1 MDFHVYGTQAVQA
14 IRYVQDNL
22 GGKWSQKEYRQI
34 VNNMTF
40 KQFQLKA
47 KKFFREQ
54 LRVTDYIDVNAAA
67 LNIRNNIPFR
77 GPTIYILFA
86 AIVIASVGLNVNS
99 IPVIIGAMLI
109 SPLMS
114 PIIGF
119 GMGLG
124 TNDTQLLLRSLKNL
138 GIMFGISL
146 IASTLYFLLTPLET
160 DNPTEL
166 LARTNPSIY
175 DVMIAFF
182 GGVAGILELSRKE
195 KGTVISGVAIAT
207 ALMPPLCTVGY
218 GIANWNWHYAGGALY
233 LFFINCVFI
242 ALATFLAVKFLRF
255 PMAEEQHTHSRR
267 KIISYSLLI
276 VVVLVPSFFSAYN
289 IVRENRF
296 ATEVRHFVK
305 ENKTIGSTYIYDY
318 STDLSVKPYTL
329 TLRLAGEALSQND
342 RARLYTEADK
352 FGIGHNQIIFQE
364 DATIEVRRLNETEIM
379 RDWLSSTEAQLRQ
392 RDDSIRSLRAQL
404 DAYRALQLPSAQ
416 IAAEL
421 RSQWP
426 EIAGVTLARSDASVI
441 LLLTAAPPKTAGAET
456 DSVAATLR
464 AEDLERI
471 HNWLTVRLQEANVEV
486 IVR

>member
-1 MDFHVYGTQAVQA
+1 MTY
-14 IRYVQDNL
+14 
-22 GGKWSQKEYRQI
+22 KE
-34 VNNMTF
+34 F
-40 KQFQLKA
+40 KHKA
-47 KKFFREQ
+47 RKFFRQ
-54 LRVTDYIDVNAAA
+54 HLRVTDYIDVHAASE
-67 LNIRNNIPFR
+67 NIRNNIPFR

-99 IPVIIGAMLI
+99 IPVIIGAMLV

-124 TNDTQLLLRSLKNL
+124 TNDTKLLLRSLKNL
-138 GIMFGISL
+138 GIMFAISL
-146 IASTLYFLLTPLET
+146 IASTLYFLVTPLET

-218 GIANWNWHYAGGALY
+218 GIAKLNWHYAGGALY

-242 ALATFLAVKFLRF
+242 ALATFLVVKFLHF
-255 PMAEEQHTHSRR
+255 PMAEEQDRRSWR
-267 KIISYSLLI
+267 KIVSYCLLI
-276 VVVLVPSFFSAYN
+276 LVVLVPSFFSAYS

-296 ATEVRHFVK
+296 ATEARHFVK
-305 ENKTIGSTYIYDY
+305 ENQTVSGTYIFDY
-318 STDLSVKPYTL
+318 TTDTSVKPYTL
-329 TLRLAGEALSQND
+329 TLRLAGEQLSND
-342 RARLYTEADK
+342 SRAKLYTAAEK
-352 FGIGHNQIIFQE
+352 HGIRHEQIIFEE
-364 DATIEVRRLNETEIM
+364 DATIEIRRLNETEIM
-379 RDWLSSTEAQLRQ
+379 KDWLSATEEQLRQ
-392 RDDSIRSLRAQL
+392 RDDSIRSLNAQL
-404 DAYRALQLPSAQ
+404 DAYAALVLPSEQ

-426 EIAGVTLARSDASVI
+426 EINDVTLARADESII
-441 LLLTAAPPKTAGAET
+441 LLLTTSKTISHT
-456 DSVAATLR
+456 
-464 AEDLERI
+464 DLERI
-471 HNWLTVRLQEANVEV
+471 HNWLSVRLQTPKVEV

>member
-1 MDFHVYGTQAVQA
+1 MT
-14 IRYVQDNL
+14 R
-22 GGKWSQKEYRQI
+22 KEFIHKSR
-34 VNNMTF
+34 T
-40 KQFQLKA
+40 
-47 KKFFREQ
+47 FFRIH
-54 LRVTDYIDVNAAA
+54 LRVTDYIDVLAASE
-67 LNIRNNIPFR
+67 NIRNNIPFR

-119 GMGLG
+119 GMGIG
-124 TNDTQLLLRSLKNL
+124 TNDTKLLLSSLKNL
-138 GIMFGISL
+138 GVMFAISL
-146 IASTLYFLLTPLET
+146 IASTLYFLVTPLET

-218 GIANWNWHYAGGALY
+218 GIAKLNWHYAGGALY

-242 ALATFLAVKFLRF
+242 ALATFLVVKLLRF
-255 PMAEEQHTHSRR
+255 PVAEEQGKRSWR
-267 KIISYSLLI
+267 KNISYVLLI
-276 VVVLVPSFFSAYN
+276 LGVLIPSVFSAYN
-289 IVRENRF
+289 IVLENRF
-296 ATEVRHFVK
+296 SIEAQRFVK
-305 ENKTIGSTYIYDY
+305 ENKTVGGTYIFDY
-318 STDLSVKPYTL
+318 STDTSVKPYTL
-329 TLRLAGEALSQND
+329 TLRLAGETLSTD
-342 RARLYTEADK
+342 SRVKMYKEAQK
-352 FGIGHNQIIFQE
+352 HGIRHEQIIFLE

-379 RDWLSSTEAQLRQ
+379 RSWLSSTEEQLRQ
-392 RDDSIRSLRAQL
+392 RDDTIRSLHAQL
-404 DAYRALQLPSAQ
+404 EAYEALKLPSQQ

-426 EIAGVTLARSDASVI
+426 EITDVTLARSDSAVI
-441 LLLTAAPPKTAGAET
+441 LLLTSS
-456 DSVAATLR
+456 SVHHLQPEAK
-464 AEDLERI
+464 ERI
-471 HNWLTVRLQEANVEV
+471 HNWLSVRLQTPAVEV

>member
-1 MDFHVYGTQAVQA
+1 MTY
-14 IRYVQDNL
+14 
-22 GGKWSQKEYRQI
+22 KE
-34 VNNMTF
+34 F
-40 KQFQLKA
+40 KHRA
-47 KKFFREQ
+47 RKFFREQ
-54 LRVTDYIDVNAAA
+54 LRLTDYIDVRAASE
-67 LNIRNNIPFR
+67 NIRNNIPFR

-124 TNDTQLLLRSLKNL
+124 TNDTKLLLRSLKNL
-138 GIMFGISL
+138 GIMFAISL
-146 IASTLYFLLTPLET
+146 IASTLYFLVTPLET

-218 GIANWNWHYAGGALY
+218 GIAKLNWHYAGGALY

-242 ALATFLAVKFLRF
+242 ALATYLIVKFLHF
-255 PMAEEQHTHSRR
+255 PMAVEKDRHSWRQ
-267 KIISYSLLI
+267 IISYSLLI
-276 VVVLVPSFFSAYN
+276 LVVLVPSFFSAYS
-289 IVRENRF
+289 IVRENDFTTQAR
-296 ATEVRHFVK
+296 RFVK
-305 ENKTIGSTYIYDY
+305 ENKTVGGTYIFDY
-318 STDLSVKPYTL
+318 STNTSVKPYTL
-329 TLRLAGEALSQND
+329 TLRLAGEQLSMD
-342 RARLYTEADK
+342 SRAKLYTEAEK
-352 FGIGHNQIIFQE
+352 HGIRHEQIIFHE
-364 DATIEVRRLNETEIM
+364 DATIEVRRLNEREIM
-379 RDWLSSTEAQLRQ
+379 KDWLSSTEEQLRQ
-392 RDDSIRSLRAQL
+392 RDDSIRSLNAQL
-404 DAYRALQLPSAQ
+404 DAYAALVLPSEQ

-426 EIAGVTLARSDASVI
+426 EIKEVTLARADKSVI
-441 LLLTAAPPKTAGAET
+441 LLLTTSDALQPK
-456 DSVAATLR
+456 
-464 AEDLERI
+464 DLERI
-471 HNWLTVRLQEANVEV
+471 HNWLSVRLQTPKVEV
-486 IVR
+486 IIK

>member
-1 MDFHVYGTQAVQA
+1 MTY
-14 IRYVQDNL
+14 
-22 GGKWSQKEYRQI
+22 KE
-34 VNNMTF
+34 F
-40 KQFQLKA
+40 KHKSR
-47 KKFFREQ
+47 KFFREQ
-54 LRVTDYIDVNAAA
+54 LRLTDYIDVQAASE
-67 LNIRNNIPFR
+67 NIRNNIPFR
-77 GPTIYILFA
+77 GPTVYILFA

-124 TNDTQLLLRSLKNL
+124 TNDTKLLLRSLKNL
-138 GIMFGISL
+138 GIMFAISL
-146 IASTLYFLLTPLET
+146 IASTLYFLVTPLET

-218 GIANWNWHYAGGALY
+218 GIAKLNWHYAGGALY

-242 ALATFLAVKFLRF
+242 ALATFLVVKFLHY
-255 PMAEEQHTHSRR
+255 PMAEEQDQRSWR
-267 KIISYSLLI
+267 KMVSYSLLI
-276 VVVLVPSFFSAYN
+276 LVVLVPSFFSAYS
-289 IVRENRF
+289 IVRENEF
-296 ATEVRHFVK
+296 AMQARHFVK
-305 ENKTIGSTYIYDY
+305 ENQTVSGTYIFDY
-318 STDLSVKPYTL
+318 TTDTSVKPYTL
-329 TLRLAGEALSQND
+329 TLRLAGETLSND
-342 RARLYTEADK
+342 SRAKLYTEAEK
-352 FGIGHNQIIFQE
+352 HGIRHEQIIFQE

-379 RDWLSSTEAQLRQ
+379 KDWLSSTEAQLKQ
-392 RDDSIRSLRAQL
+392 RDDSIRSLNAQL
-404 DAYRALQLPSAQ
+404 DIYKAQVLPSEQ

-421 RSQWP
+421 KSQWP
-426 EIAGVTLARSDASVI
+426 EIEEVTLARADQSVI
-441 LLLTAAPPKTAGAET
+441 LLLTTAEELQPT
-456 DSVAATLR
+456 
-464 AEDLERI
+464 DLERI
-471 HNWLTVRLQEANVEV
+471 HNWLSVRLQEPVIEV

>member
-1 MDFHVYGTQAVQA
+1 MVMTY
-14 IRYVQDNL
+14 
-22 GGKWSQKEYRQI
+22 KE
-34 VNNMTF
+34 F
-40 KQFQLKA
+40 KHKTR
-47 KKFFREQ
+47 KFFRQ
-54 LRVTDYIDVNAAA
+54 HLRVTDYIDVHAASE
-67 LNIRNNIPFR
+67 NIRNNIPFR

-99 IPVIIGAMLI
+99 IPVIIGAMLV

-124 TNDTQLLLRSLKNL
+124 TNDTKLLLRSLKNL
-138 GIMFGISL
+138 GIMFAISL
-146 IASTLYFLLTPLET
+146 IASTLYFLVTPLET

-195 KGTVISGVAIAT
+195 KGTVIAGVAIAT

-218 GIANWNWHYAGGALY
+218 GIAKLNWHYAGGALY

-242 ALATFLAVKFLRF
+242 ALATFLVVKFLHF
-255 PMAEEQHTHSRR
+255 PMAEEQDRRSWR
-267 KIISYSLLI
+267 KIVSYCLLI
-276 VVVLVPSFFSAYN
+276 LVVLVPSFFSAYS

-296 ATEVRHFVK
+296 ATEARHFVK
-305 ENKTIGSTYIYDY
+305 ENQTVSGTYIFDY
-318 STDLSVKPYTL
+318 TTDTSVKPYTL
-329 TLRLAGEALSQND
+329 TLRLAGEQLSND
-342 RARLYTEADK
+342 SRAKLYTAAEK
-352 FGIGHNQIIFQE
+352 HGIRHEQIIFEE
-364 DATIEVRRLNETEIM
+364 DATIEIRRLNETEIM
-379 RDWLSSTEAQLRQ
+379 KDWLSATEEQLRQ
-392 RDDSIRSLRAQL
+392 RDDSIRSLNAQL
-404 DAYRALQLPSAQ
+404 DAYAALVLPSEQ

-426 EIAGVTLARSDASVI
+426 EINDVTLARADESII
-441 LLLTAAPPKTAGAET
+441 LLLTTAKTISHT
-456 DSVAATLR
+456 
-464 AEDLERI
+464 DLERI
-471 HNWLTVRLQEANVEV
+471 HNWLSVRLQTPKVEV

>member
-1 MDFHVYGTQAVQA
+1 MT
-14 IRYVQDNL
+14 R
-22 GGKWSQKEYRQI
+22 KEFI
-34 VNNMTF
+34 N
-40 KQFQLKA
+40 KA
-47 KKFFREQ
+47 RKYFREQ
-54 LRVTDYIDVNAAA
+54 LRVENYIDIQAASE
-67 LNIRNNIPFR
+67 NIRNNVPFR

-124 TNDTQLLLRSLKNL
+124 TNDTKLLLHSLKNL
-138 GIMFGISL
+138 GIMFVISL
-146 IASTLYFLLTPLET
+146 IASTLYFLVTPLET

-182 GGVAGILELSRKE
+182 GGIAGILELTRKE

-218 GIANWNWHYAGGALY
+218 GIAKLNWHYAGGALY

-242 ALATFLAVKFLRF
+242 ALATFLMVKFLRF
-255 PMAEEQHTHSRR
+255 PMAEENDKRSWRH
-267 KIISYSLLI
+267 IVSYGLLI
-276 VVVLVPSFFSAYN
+276 LVVLVPSFFSAYS

-296 ATEVRHFVK
+296 STEARRFVK
-305 ENKTIGSTYIYDY
+305 ENQTVGGTYIFDY
-318 STDLSVKPYTL
+318 TTDTSVKPYTL
-329 TLRLAGEALSQND
+329 TLRLAGETLSND
-342 RARLYTEADK
+342 SRAKLYTEAEKHD
-352 FGIGHNQIIFQE
+352 IRHEQIIFQE

-379 RDWLSSTEAQLRQ
+379 KDWLSSTEEQLRQ
-392 RDDSIRSLRAQL
+392 RDDSIRSLNARL
-404 DAYRALQLPSAQ
+404 DAYAALQLPSKQ

-426 EIAGVTLARSDASVI
+426 EIEDVTLARADESVI
-441 LLLTAAPPKTAGAET
+441 LLLTTASKIQPT
-456 DSVAATLR
+456 
-464 AEDLERI
+464 DLERI
-471 HNWLTVRLQEANVEV
+471 HNWLSVRLQTPKVEV

>member
-1 MDFHVYGTQAVQA
+1 MTY
-14 IRYVQDNL
+14 
-22 GGKWSQKEYRQI
+22 SQ
-34 VNNMTF
+34 F
-40 KQFQLKA
+40 KHKA
-47 KKFFREQ
+47 RKFLREQ
-54 LRVTDYIDVNAAA
+54 LSLTDYIDVRAAST
-67 LNIRNNIPFR
+67 NIRSNIPFR
-77 GPTIYILFA
+77 GPNIYILFA

-119 GMGLG
+119 GLGLG
-124 TNDTQLLLRSLKNL
+124 TNDTKLLLHALKNL
-138 GIMFGISL
+138 GIMFAISL
-146 IASTLYFLLTPLET
+146 IASTLYFLVTPLET

-182 GGVAGILELSRKE
+182 GGVAGILELSRKD

-242 ALATFLAVKFLRF
+242 ALATFIAVKFLGY
-255 PMAEEQHTHSRR
+255 PKAEEAEAHSWR
-267 KIISYSLLI
+267 KSISYSLLI
-276 VVVLVPSFFSAYN
+276 LVVLVPSFFSAYN
-289 IVRENRF
+289 IVLENRF
-296 ATEVRHFVK
+296 TTEVRHFVK
-305 ENKTIGSTYIYDY
+305 ENKTIGGTYIYDY
-318 STDLSVKPYTL
+318 STDLSAKPYTL
-329 TLRLAGEALSQND
+329 TLRLAGETLSQD
-342 RARLYTEADK
+342 ARAKLYTEADK
-352 FGIGHNQIIFQE
+352 YGIDHSQIIFIE

-392 RDDSIRSLRAQL
+392 RDDSIRALRTQLEAYESLR
-404 DAYRALQLPSAQ
+404 LPSAQ

-426 EIAGVTLARSDASVI
+426 EIADVTLARSDSSVI
-441 LLLTAAPPKTAGAET
+441 LLLTTQQADSLTA
-456 DSVAATLR
+456 DNV
-464 AEDLERI
+464 ERI
-471 HNWLTVRLQEANVEV
+471 HNWLSVRLQTPEVEV
-486 IVR
+486 IVRM

>member
-1 MDFHVYGTQAVQA
+1 MSLKSSTFARKSTNP
-14 IRYVQDNL
+14 I
-22 GGKWSQKEYRQI
+22 
-34 VNNMTF
+34 MTYNEF
-40 KQFQLKA
+40 KHNA
-47 KKFFREQ
+47 RKFFREQ
-54 LRVTDYIDVNAAA
+54 LRLTDYIDVQAASE
-67 LNIRNNIPFR
+67 NIRNNVPFR
-77 GPTIYILFA
+77 GPTIYILFV

-124 TNDTQLLLRSLKNL
+124 TNNTKLLLHSLKNL

-146 IASTLYFLLTPLET
+146 IASTLYFLVTPLET

-218 GIANWNWHYAGGALY
+218 GIANFNWHYAGGALY

-242 ALATFLAVKFLRF
+242 ALATFLVVKFLHYPAADKNESF
-255 PMAEEQHTHSRR
+255 SRR
-267 KIISYSLLI
+267 KTISTVLLVL
-276 VVVLVPSFFSAYN
+276 VVIVPSFFSAYN

-296 ATEVRHFVK
+296 ATQARHFVK
-305 ENKTIGSTYIYDY
+305 ENKTVGGTYIFDY
-318 STDLSVKPYTL
+318 TTDTSVKPYTL
-329 TLRLAGEALSQND
+329 TLQLAGETLSKD
-342 RARLYTEADK
+342 SRAKLYAEAEK
-352 FGIGHNQIIFQE
+352 HGIRHAQIIFQE

-379 RDWLSSTEAQLRQ
+379 KDWLSSTEEQLRQ
-392 RDDSIRSLRAQL
+392 RDDSIRLLNKRL
-404 DAYRALQLPSAQ
+404 DAYEALVLPFEQ

-426 EIAGVTLARSDASVI
+426 EIQKVTLARSDSSII
-441 LLLTAAPPKTAGAET
+441 LLVTAELQPN
-456 DSVAATLR
+456 
-464 AEDLERI
+464 DLERI
-471 HNWLTVRLQEANVEV
+471 HNWLSVRLQTPEVEV
-486 IVR
+486 IVIK

>member
-1 MDFHVYGTQAVQA
+1 
-14 IRYVQDNL
+14 
-22 GGKWSQKEYRQI
+22 
-34 VNNMTF
+34 MTY
-40 KQFQLKA
+40 KQFKHNA
-47 KKFFREQ
+47 RKFLREQ
-54 LRVTDYIDVNAAA
+54 LSLNDYIDVRAASE
-67 LNIRNNIPFR
+67 NIRNNIPFR
-77 GPTIYILFA
+77 GPNIYILFV

-124 TNDTQLLLRSLKNL
+124 TNDTKLLMHALKNL

-146 IASTLYFLLTPLET
+146 IASTLYFLVTPLET

-242 ALATFLAVKFLRF
+242 ALATFIAVKFLGY
-255 PMAEEQHTHSRR
+255 PKAEEAEAHSWR
-267 KIISYSLLI
+267 KSVSYSLLI
-276 VVVLVPSFFSAYN
+276 LVVLVPSFFSAYN

-305 ENKTIGSTYIYDY
+305 ENKTIGGTYIYDY

-329 TLRLAGEALSQND
+329 TLRLAGETLSQES
-342 RARLYTEADK
+342 RAKLYTEADK

-392 RDDSIRSLRAQL
+392 RDDSISSLRAQL
-404 DAYRALQLPSAQ
+404 DAYEALRLPSAQ

-426 EIAGVTLARSDASVI
+426 EIAAVTLARSDSSVI
-441 LLLTAAPPKTAGAET
+441 LLLTQQKA
-456 DSVAATLR
+456 DTLTS
-464 AEDLERI
+464 DNVERI
-471 HNWLTVRLQEANVEV
+471 HNWLSVRLQTPAVEV

>member
-1 MDFHVYGTQAVQA
+1 MTY
-14 IRYVQDNL
+14 
-22 GGKWSQKEYRQI
+22 KE
-34 VNNMTF
+34 F
-40 KQFQLKA
+40 KHKA
-47 KKFFREQ
+47 RKFFREQ
-54 LRVTDYIDVNAAA
+54 LRVTDYIDVQAASE
-67 LNIRNNIPFR
+67 NIRNNIPFR
-77 GPTIYILFA
+77 GPTVYILFA

-124 TNDTQLLLRSLKNL
+124 TNDTKLLLRSLKNL
-138 GIMFGISL
+138 GIMFAISL
-146 IASTLYFLLTPLET
+146 IASTLYFLVTPLET

-218 GIANWNWHYAGGALY
+218 GIAKLNWHYAGGALY

-242 ALATFLAVKFLRF
+242 ALATFLVVKFLHY
-255 PMAEEQHTHSRR
+255 PMAEEQDQRSWR
-267 KIISYSLLI
+267 KMVSYSLLI
-276 VVVLVPSFFSAYN
+276 LVVLVPSFFSAYS
-289 IVRENRF
+289 IVRENEF
-296 ATEVRHFVK
+296 AMQARHFVK
-305 ENKTIGSTYIYDY
+305 ENQTVSGTYIFDY
-318 STDLSVKPYTL
+318 TTDTSVKPYTL
-329 TLRLAGEALSQND
+329 TLRLAGETLSND
-342 RARLYTEADK
+342 SRAKLYTEAEK
-352 FGIGHNQIIFQE
+352 HGIRHEQIIFQE

-379 RDWLSSTEAQLRQ
+379 KDWLSSTEAQLKQ
-392 RDDSIRSLRAQL
+392 RDDSIRSLNAQL
-404 DAYRALQLPSAQ
+404 DTYKAQVLPSEQ

-421 RSQWP
+421 KSQWP
-426 EIAGVTLARSDASVI
+426 EIEDVTLARADQSVI
-441 LLLTAAPPKTAGAET
+441 LLLTTAEELQPT
-456 DSVAATLR
+456 
-464 AEDLERI
+464 DLERI
-471 HNWLTVRLQEANVEV
+471 HNWLSVRLQEPVIEV

>member
-1 MDFHVYGTQAVQA
+1 MTY
-14 IRYVQDNL
+14 
-22 GGKWSQKEYRQI
+22 KE
-34 VNNMTF
+34 F
-40 KQFQLKA
+40 KHKA
-47 KKFFREQ
+47 RKFFREQ
-54 LRVTDYIDVNAAA
+54 LQVTDYLDIQAASE
-67 LNIRNNIPFR
+67 NIRNNIPFR

-99 IPVIIGAMLI
+99 IPVIIGAMLV

-124 TNDTQLLLRSLKNL
+124 TNDTKLLLRSLKNL
-138 GIMFGISL
+138 GIMFAISL
-146 IASTLYFLLTPLET
+146 IASTLYFLVTPLET

-218 GIANWNWHYAGGALY
+218 GIAKLNWHYAGGALY

-242 ALATFLAVKFLRF
+242 ALATFLMVKFLHY
-255 PMAEEQHTHSRR
+255 PMVEEEDKRSWR

-276 VVVLVPSFFSAYN
+276 LVVLIPSFFSAYS
-289 IVRENRF
+289 IVRENKF
-296 ATEVRHFVK
+296 ATQARHFVK
-305 ENKTIGSTYIYDY
+305 ENKTVGGTYIFDY
-318 STDLSVKPYTL
+318 TTDTSVKPYSL
-329 TLRLAGEALSQND
+329 TLRLAGEQLSND
-342 RARLYTEADK
+342 SRAKLYSEAEK
-352 FGIGHNQIIFQE
+352 HGIRHEQIIFQE

-379 RDWLSSTEAQLRQ
+379 KDWLSSTEEQLRQ
-392 RDDSIRSLRAQL
+392 RDDSIRSLNVQL
-404 DAYRALQLPSAQ
+404 DAFKTQILPSKQ
-416 IAAEL
+416 IAAEV

-426 EIAGVTLARSDASVI
+426 EIENVTLARADDSVI
-441 LLLTAAPPKTAGAET
+441 LIV
-456 DSVAATLR
+456 SVHQKKNKPTLQPQEI
-464 AEDLERI
+464 ARI
-471 HNWLTVRLQEANVEV
+471 HNWLSVRLQTPKVEV
-486 IVR
+486 IVRDKH

>member
-1 MDFHVYGTQAVQA
+1 MTY
-14 IRYVQDNL
+14 
-22 GGKWSQKEYRQI
+22 KE
-34 VNNMTF
+34 F
-40 KQFQLKA
+40 KHKA
-47 KKFFREQ
+47 RKFFREQ
-54 LRVTDYIDVNAAA
+54 LRVTDYIDVQAASE
-67 LNIRNNIPFR
+67 NIRNNIPFR
-77 GPTIYILFA
+77 GPTVYILFA

-99 IPVIIGAMLI
+99 IPVIIGAMLV

-124 TNDTQLLLRSLKNL
+124 TNDTKLLLRSLKNL
-138 GIMFGISL
+138 GIMFAISL
-146 IASTLYFLLTPLET
+146 IASTLYFLVTPLET

-182 GGVAGILELSRKE
+182 GGVAGILEMSRKE

-218 GIANWNWHYAGGALY
+218 GIAKLNWHYAGGALY

-242 ALATFLAVKFLRF
+242 ALATFLVVKFLHY
-255 PMAEEQHTHSRR
+255 PMVEEQDTRSWR
-267 KIISYSLLI
+267 KLISYSLLI
-276 VVVLVPSFFSAYN
+276 LVVLVPSFFSAYS

-296 ATEVRHFVK
+296 SMEARHFVK
-305 ENKTIGSTYIYDY
+305 ENKSVGGTYIFDY
-318 STDLSVKPYTL
+318 TTDTSVKPYTL
-329 TLRLAGEALSQND
+329 TLRLAGEKLSND
-342 RARLYTEADK
+342 SRAKLYTEAEK
-352 FGIGHNQIIFQE
+352 HNIRHEQIIFVE

-379 RDWLSSTEAQLRQ
+379 KDWLSSTEEQLRQ
-392 RDDSIRSLRAQL
+392 RDDSIRSLNAQL
-404 DAYRALQLPSAQ
+404 DAYAALTLPSEQ

-426 EIAGVTLARSDASVI
+426 EIEDVTLARADKEVI
-441 LLLTAAPPKTAGAET
+441 LII
-456 DSVAATLR
+456 SVHPQKKNKPALQAQ
-464 AEDLERI
+464 EIERI
-471 HNWLTVRLQEANVEV
+471 HNWLSVRLQTPKVEV